1 MDRLVLLLESA
12 VPAPESWDGCEV
24 CVLGPEAT
32 AEERLAAI
40 ARAQIVIGEPTA
52 AELAAAKELRWVQM
66 TWAGAERYQD
76 GHFPEN
82 VLLTTASGA
91 FGQTIAEHALGMLLA
106 LCRRLPAY
114 TRRADWKDLGSEKAL
129 SGATALIFG
138 CGDIG
143 LAIAQR
149 LKPFGV
155 KTLGV
160 CRQPERCREDF
171 DSLTDLAHAPDYF
184 DRAELILCAL
194 PHTKETAGYFDRERL
209 SKLRDD
215 AVLVNVGRGS
225 FLDTAALTEL
235 LQQGKFFGA
244 GLDVT
249 QPEPL
254 PPEHPL
260 WTLPNVILTPHI
272 AGVGLGHLPETAEK
286 IWEICRENLRRYQRG
301 EALRNLVKLP

>member
-1 MDRLVLLLESA
+1 MDRLVLLLEAA
-12 VPAPESWDGCEV
+12 VPVPERWDGCEV

-40 ARAQIVIGEPTA
+40 ARAQIVIGEPSET
-52 AELAAAKELRWVQM
+52 ELAAAKELRWVQM

-76 GHFPEN
+76 GHFPRN

-114 TRRADWKDLGSEKAL
+114 GRRADWEDLGSEKSL

-143 LAIAQR
+143 SAIARR

-160 CRQPERCREDF
+160 CRRPERCREDF
-171 DSLTDLAHAPDYF
+171 DGLTDLAHAPDYF

-194 PHTKETAGYFDRERL
+194 PHAEETAGYFDRDRL

-235 LQQGKFFGA
+235 LQQGKFFGV

-260 WTLPNVILTPHI
+260 WTLPNVILTPHV
-272 AGVGLGHLPETAEK
+272 AGVGLGHLPETTEK